1 MNSTDTLRPPW
12 SLEPSVG
19 AYKDWLHVNV
29 YDHDADV
36 VGLVNVSIHGTPAEP
51 TTHVVATALFD
62 VAGEEWVGNVA
73 VDGWADASIALTGVS
88 TAASSVSFGHGGRIL
103 VAATMDGLRLRLVA
117 TPATDA
123 YAIETPHPFGS
134 GWIGWRVVP
143 FLVVEGSVE
152 LRGVPL
158 TDGAQVAYHDHTWGR
173 WHWGDD
179 IGWEWGS
186 FLGRGGSSIV
196 IGRTSN
202 RAHDVCGPFSVVID
216 HEGVRRSFSGARV
229 SCRWD
234 GAADPPT
241 RRLPGALAALHDD
254 LRRPRLPSS
263 LHITAQA
270 GADRIELA
278 YTSRSVVQLILA
290 DPVVAGSSTLH
301 EMSGH
306 FDATGQLAGK
316 PFGFEGL
323 GMVERLE

>member
-1 MNSTDTLRPPW
+1 VNTADTLRPPW
-12 SLEPSVG
+12 SLESSVG
-19 AYKDWLHVNV
+19 AYKDWLHVNL

-36 VGLVNVSIHGTPAEP
+36 VGLVNVSIHGTPGDP

-62 VAGEEWVGNVA
+62 VGGDEWIGNVG

-88 TAASSVSFGHGGRIL
+88 TGSGSVAFGTDGRIL
-103 VAATMDGLRLRLVA
+103 AAATIDELRLRLVA

-123 YAIETPHPFGS
+123 YAIETPHRFGS

-143 FLVVEGSVE
+143 SLAVEGPVV

-158 TDGAQVAYHDHTWGR
+158 AKGGQVAYHDHTWGR

-186 FLGRGGSSIV
+186 FLDRTGSSIV

-202 RAHDVCGPFSVVID
+202 RAHDQCGPFSVVID
-216 HEGVRRSFSGARV
+216 HHGVRRSFSGARV
-229 SCRWD
+229 SCRWG
-234 GAADPPT
+234 GAAGPPS

-254 LRRPRLPSS
+254 LRRPRLPST
-263 LHITAQA
+263 LHITAQT
-270 GADRIELA
+270 GADRVELA
-278 YTSRSVVQLILA
+278 YESRSVVQLILA
-290 DPVVAGSSTLH
+290 DPAGPGSSALH

-306 FDATGQLAGK
+306 FEATGRLAGR